1 MIVKIKA
8 IWANVVTHKCVLQN
22 RITTL
27 SNGCAKR
34 KHREHIHFLGFLFF
48 LSHYYINPYISIFA
62 DFLPL
67 AWQPDLCQI
76 YVRKTQDLCFFNSFI
91 VFLDES
97 FDCLFD
103 KAKLKLAENWIFI
116 FSCVLRTREKSPNT
130 KGCFKL
136 PIQRKK
142 KYFIT
147 ISIFWKTFFTL
158 RNRTKFNMR
167 DDISQF
173 LEQ

>member
-1 MIVKIKA
+1 MRVAKSDHDIEQWMCKA
-8 IWANVVTHKCVLQN
+8 QTQRTHSFFRFFIFLIPLLHQSIYIYFCGFFAACL
-22 RITTL
+22 TTGFA
-27 SNGCAKR
+27 SN
-34 KHREHIHFLGFLFF
+34 F
-48 LSHYYINPYISIFA
+48 
-62 DFLPL
+62 
-67 AWQPDLCQI
+67 
-76 YVRKTQDLCFFNSFI
+76 VRKTQDLCFFNSFI

-97 FDCLFD
+97 FDWLFD